1 LQRGRNLLA
10 EKGFA
15 PKLRAIERLP
25 GGLYMVAMDDA
36 SEEYASLFNL
46 IRDELKLL

>member
-1 LQRGRNLLA
+1 LQRGRHFLP

-15 PKLRAIERLP
+15 PKLHAIERLP

-46 IRDELKLL
+46 IRDELIFL